1 MPRLSDIAQHRK
13 PVEEVVGL
21 LLSDKNSESAEAGQ
35 KLIAKARDA
44 GLSVRDYLTLAV
56 DVKAGTQA
64 AVNQTAGL
72 NGYESA
78 LAYLNL
84 PFGNDFEQGVVLQA
98 AADTFA
104 TYSGTRAMFPE
115 VLDDMLKQAGRIE
128 QLENTAA
135 LVSQSRVI
143 NGVEMIS
150 TVMEDTVEE
159 DGTFTIAEGGKI
171 PVRAVRSS
179 QNSVRMFKHGSG
191 YEFTYEFSRRA
202 SLDIIT
208 PFASRVARR
217 LEISKVAAATHIL
230 INGDGTNAAATVEDL
245 ANVAYGADFAGG
257 KTLKDNYRAMA
268 KFIMKKWKA
277 GYTIDTIACNFDLYV
292 EMMFMFAQT
301 NIGTAS
307 DIQNLQAAGA
317 PGINLPVMNG
327 MVNVV
332 LSSSIPDGYFVAF
345 VKRES
350 LEELVEAGST
360 IAESERSITTQV
372 VTYVRSENTG
382 YKLSFPDGRFY
393 VKAKA

>member
-1 MPRLSDIAQHRK
+1 MTRLSDIAQHRK
-13 PVEEVVGL
+13 PVEEVVGG
-21 LLSDKNSESAEAGQ
+21 LLSASSHESAENGK
-35 KLIAKARDA
+35 KLIEKARDA
-44 GLSVRDYLTLAV
+44 GLSLRDYLTLAV
-56 DVKAGTQA
+56 DVKSGASGAANQA
-64 AVNQTAGL
+64 AGL
-72 NGYESA
+72 NGYEAA
-78 LAYLNL
+78 LSHLNP

-98 AADTFA
+98 ASDTFA
-104 TYSGTRAMFPE
+104 TYTGTRAMFPE

-171 PVRAVRSS
+171 PVRAVRTS
-179 QNSVRMFKHGSG
+179 QNSVRMYKHGSG
-191 YEFTYEFSRRA
+191 YEFTYEFNRRA

-217 LEISKVAAATHIL
+217 LEISKVAAATSVL
-230 INGDGTNAAATVEDL
+230 ISGDGVNAAATAEDL
-245 ANVAYGADFAGG
+245 ATYGADFAGI
-257 KTLKDNYRAMA
+257 KTLKDNYRALA
-268 KFIMKKWKA
+268 KFIMAKWKA

>member
-1 MPRLSDIAQHRK
+1 MTRLSEIAQHRK
-13 PVEEVVGL
+13 PVEEVVGG
-21 LLSDKNSESAEAGQ
+21 LLSASSHESAEAGK
-35 KLIAKARDA
+35 KLIDKARDA
-44 GLSVRDYLTLAV
+44 GLSLRDYLVLAV
-56 DVKAGTQA
+56 DVKSGTSGAANQA
-64 AVNQTAGL
+64 AGL
-72 NGYESA
+72 NGYEAA
-78 LAYLNL
+78 LSHLNL

-98 AADTFA
+98 ASDTFA
-104 TYSGTRAMFPE
+104 TYAGTRAMFPE

-171 PVRAVRSS
+171 PVRAVRTS
-179 QNSVRMFKHGSG
+179 QNSVRMYKHGSG
-191 YEFTYEFSRRA
+191 YEFTYEFNRRA

-217 LEISKVAAATHIL
+217 LEISKVAAATSVL
-230 INGDGTNAAATVEDL
+230 ISGDGVNAAATAEDL
-245 ANVAYGADFAGG
+245 ATYGADFAGT
-257 KTLKDNYRAMA
+257 KTLKDNYRALA
-268 KFIMKKWKA
+268 KFIMAKWKA

-360 IAESERSITTQV
+360 IAESERSITNQV

>member
-1 MPRLSDIAQHRK
+1 MTRLSDIAQHRK
-13 PVEEVVGL
+13 PVEEVVGG
-21 LLSDKNSESAEAGQ
+21 LLSASSHESAENGK
-35 KLIAKARDA
+35 KLIERARDA
-44 GLSVRDYLTLAV
+44 GLSLRDYLTLAV
-56 DVKAGTQA
+56 DVKSGASGAANQA
-64 AVNQTAGL
+64 AGL
-72 NGYESA
+72 NGYEAA
-78 LAYLNL
+78 LSHLNL

-98 AADTFA
+98 ASDTFA
-104 TYSGTRAMFPE
+104 TYTGTRAMFPE

-171 PVRAVRSS
+171 PVRAVRTS
-179 QNSVRMFKHGSG
+179 QNSVRMYKHGSG
-191 YEFTYEFSRRA
+191 YEFTYEFNRRA

-217 LEISKVAAATHIL
+217 LEISKVAAATSVL
-230 INGDGTNAAATVEDL
+230 ISGDGVNAAATAEDL
-245 ANVAYGADFAGG
+245 ATYGADFAGT
-257 KTLKDNYRAMA
+257 KTLKDNYRALA
-268 KFIMKKWKA
+268 KFIMAKWKA

-307 DIQNLQAAGA
+307 DIENLKAAGA

>member
-13 PVEEVVGL
+13 PVEEVVGG
-21 LLSDKNSESAEAGQ
+21 LLSASSHESAENGK
-35 KLIAKARDA
+35 KLIEKARDA
-44 GLSVRDYLTLAV
+44 GLSLRDYLTLAV
-56 DVKAGTQA
+56 DVKSGASGAANQA
-64 AVNQTAGL
+64 AGL
-72 NGYESA
+72 NGYEAA
-78 LAYLNL
+78 LSHLNL

-98 AADTFA
+98 ASDTFA
-104 TYSGTRAMFPE
+104 TYTGTRAMFPE

-150 TVMEDTVEE
+150 TVMEDTAEA

-171 PVRAVRSS
+171 PVRAVRTS
-179 QNSVRMFKHGSG
+179 QNSVRMYKHGSG
-191 YEFTYEFSRRA
+191 YEFTYEFNRRA

-217 LEISKVAAATHIL
+217 LEISKVAAATSVL
-230 INGDGTNAAATVEDL
+230 ISGDGVNAAATAEDL
-245 ANVAYGADFAGG
+245 ATYGADFAGT
-257 KTLKDNYRAMA
+257 KTLKDNYRALA
-268 KFIMKKWKA
+268 KFIMAKWKA

>member
-1 MPRLSDIAQHRK
+1 MTRLSDIAQHRK
-13 PVEEVVGL
+13 PVEEVVGG
-21 LLSDKNSESAEAGQ
+21 LLSASSHESAENGK
-35 KLIAKARDA
+35 KLIEKARDA
-44 GLSVRDYLTLAV
+44 GLSLRDYLTLAV
-56 DVKAGTQA
+56 DVKSGASGAANQA
-64 AVNQTAGL
+64 AGL
-72 NGYESA
+72 NGYEAA
-78 LAYLNL
+78 LSHLNL

-98 AADTFA
+98 ASDTFA
-104 TYSGTRAMFPE
+104 TYTGTRAMFPE

-171 PVRAVRSS
+171 PVRAVRTS
-179 QNSVRMFKHGSG
+179 QNSVRMYKHGSG
-191 YEFTYEFSRRA
+191 YEFTYEFNRRA

-217 LEISKVAAATHIL
+217 LEISKVAAATSVL
-230 INGDGTNAAATVEDL
+230 ISGDGVNAAATVENL
-245 ANVAYGADFAGG
+245 ATYGADFVG
-257 KTLKDNYRAMA
+257 KTLKDNYRALA
-268 KFIMKKWKA
+268 KFIMAKWKA

>member
-1 MPRLSDIAQHRK
+1 MTRLSEIAQHRK
-13 PVEEVVGL
+13 PVEEVVGG
-21 LLSDKNSESAEAGQ
+21 LLSASSHESAEAGK
-35 KLIAKARDA
+35 KLIDKARDA
-44 GLSVRDYLTLAV
+44 GLSLRDYLVLAV
-56 DVKAGTQA
+56 DVKSGTSGAANQA
-64 AVNQTAGL
+64 AGL
-72 NGYESA
+72 NGYEAA
-78 LAYLNL
+78 LSHLNL

-98 AADTFA
+98 ASDTFA
-104 TYSGTRAMFPE
+104 TYAGTRAMFPE

-171 PVRAVRSS
+171 PVRAVRTS
-179 QNSVRMFKHGSG
+179 QNSVRMYKHGSG
-191 YEFTYEFSRRA
+191 YEFTYEFNRRA

-217 LEISKVAAATHIL
+217 LEISKVAAATSVL
-230 INGDGTNAAATVEDL
+230 ISGDGVNAAATAEDL
-245 ANVAYGADFAGG
+245 ATYGADFAGV
-257 KTLKDNYRAMA
+257 KTLKDNYRALA
-268 KFIMKKWKA
+268 KFIMAKWKA

-360 IAESERSITTQV
+360 IAESERSITNQV

>member
-1 MPRLSDIAQHRK
+1 MTRLSDIAQHRK
-13 PVEEVVGL
+13 PVEEVVGG
-21 LLSDKNSESAEAGQ
+21 LLSASSHESAENGK
-35 KLIAKARDA
+35 KLIEKARDA
-44 GLSVRDYLTLAV
+44 GLSLRDYLTLAV
-56 DVKAGTQA
+56 DVKSGASGAANQA
-64 AVNQTAGL
+64 AGL
-72 NGYESA
+72 NGYEAA
-78 LAYLNL
+78 LSHLNL

-98 AADTFA
+98 ASDTFA
-104 TYSGTRAMFPE
+104 TYTGTRAMFPE

-159 DGTFTIAEGGKI
+159 DGTFTIAESGKI
-171 PVRAVRSS
+171 PVRAVRTS
-179 QNSVRMFKHGSG
+179 QNSVRMYKHGSG
-191 YEFTYEFSRRA
+191 YEFTYEFNRRA

-217 LEISKVAAATHIL
+217 LEISKVAAATSVL
-230 INGDGTNAAATVEDL
+230 ISGDGVNAAATAEDL
-245 ANVAYGADFAGG
+245 ATYGADFAGT
-257 KTLKDNYRAMA
+257 KTLKDNYRALA
-268 KFIMKKWKA
+268 KFIMAKWKA

-360 IAESERSITTQV
+360 IAESERSITNQV

>member
-1 MPRLSDIAQHRK
+1 MTRLSDIAQHRK
-13 PVEEVVGL
+13 PVEEVVGG
-21 LLSDKNSESAEAGQ
+21 LLSASSHESAENGK
-35 KLIAKARDA
+35 KLIEKARDA
-44 GLSVRDYLTLAV
+44 GLSLRDYLTLAV
-56 DVKAGTQA
+56 DVKSGASGAANQA
-64 AVNQTAGL
+64 AGL
-72 NGYESA
+72 NGYEAA
-78 LAYLNL
+78 LSHLNL

-98 AADTFA
+98 ASDTFA
-104 TYSGTRAMFPE
+104 TYTGTRAMFPE

-171 PVRAVRSS
+171 PVRAVRTS
-179 QNSVRMFKHGSG
+179 QNSVRMYKHGSG
-191 YEFTYEFSRRA
+191 YEFTYEFNRRA

-217 LEISKVAAATHIL
+217 LEISKVAAATSVL
-230 INGDGTNAAATVEDL
+230 ISGDGVNAAATAADL
-245 ANVAYGADFAGG
+245 ATYGADFAGT
-257 KTLKDNYRAMA
+257 KTLKDNYRALA
-268 KFIMKKWKA
+268 KFIMAKWKA

>member
-1 MPRLSDIAQHRK
+1 MTRLSDIAQHRK
-13 PVEEVVGL
+13 PVEEVVGG
-21 LLSDKNSESAEAGQ
+21 LLSASSHESAENGK
-35 KLIAKARDA
+35 KLIEKARDA
-44 GLSVRDYLTLAV
+44 GLSLRDYLTLAV
-56 DVKAGTQA
+56 DVKSGASGAANQA
-64 AVNQTAGL
+64 AGL
-72 NGYESA
+72 NGYEAA
-78 LAYLNL
+78 LSHLNL

-98 AADTFA
+98 ASDTFA
-104 TYSGTRAMFPE
+104 TYTGTRAMFPE

-171 PVRAVRSS
+171 PVRAVRTS
-179 QNSVRMFKHGSG
+179 QNSVRMYKHGSG
-191 YEFTYEFSRRA
+191 YEFTYEFNRRA

-217 LEISKVAAATHIL
+217 LEISKVAAATSVL
-230 INGDGTNAAATVEDL
+230 ISGDGVNAAATAEDL
-245 ANVAYGADFAGG
+245 ATYGADFVG
-257 KTLKDNYRAMA
+257 KTLKDNYRALA
-268 KFIMKKWKA
+268 KFIMAKWKA

-317 PGINLPVMNG
+317 PAINLPVMNG

>member
-1 MPRLSDIAQHRK
+1 MTRLSDIAQHRK
-13 PVEEVVGL
+13 PVEEVVGG
-21 LLSDKNSESAEAGQ
+21 LLSASSHESAENGK
-35 KLIAKARDA
+35 KLIEKARDA
-44 GLSVRDYLTLAV
+44 GLSLRDYLTLAV
-56 DVKAGTQA
+56 DVKSGASGAANQA
-64 AVNQTAGL
+64 AGL
-72 NGYESA
+72 NGYEAA
-78 LAYLNL
+78 LSHLNL

-98 AADTFA
+98 ASDTFA
-104 TYSGTRAMFPE
+104 TYTGTRAMFPE

-171 PVRAVRSS
+171 PVRAVRTS
-179 QNSVRMFKHGSG
+179 QNSVRMYKHGSG
-191 YEFTYEFSRRA
+191 YEFTYEFNRRA

-217 LEISKVAAATHIL
+217 LEISKVAAATSVL
-230 INGDGTNAAATVEDL
+230 ISGDGVNAAATAEDL
-245 ANVAYGADFAGG
+245 ATYGADFAGI
-257 KTLKDNYRAMA
+257 KTLKDNYRALA
-268 KFIMKKWKA
+268 KFIMAKWKA

>member
-1 MPRLSDIAQHRK
+1 MTRLSDIAQHRK
-13 PVEEVVGL
+13 PVEEVVGG
-21 LLSDKNSESAEAGQ
+21 LLSASSHESAENGK
-35 KLIAKARDA
+35 KLIEKARDA
-44 GLSVRDYLTLAV
+44 GLSLRDYLTLAV
-56 DVKAGTQA
+56 DVKSGASGAANQA
-64 AVNQTAGL
+64 AGL
-72 NGYESA
+72 NGYEAA
-78 LAYLNL
+78 LSHLNL

-98 AADTFA
+98 ASDTFA
-104 TYSGTRAMFPE
+104 TYTGTRAMFPE

-171 PVRAVRSS
+171 PVRAVRTS
-179 QNSVRMFKHGSG
+179 QNSVRMYKHGSG
-191 YEFTYEFSRRA
+191 YEFTYEFNRRA

-217 LEISKVAAATHIL
+217 LEISKVAAATSVL
-230 INGDGTNAAATVEDL
+230 ISGDGVNAAATAEDL
-245 ANVAYGADFAGG
+245 ATYGADFAGT
-257 KTLKDNYRAMA
+257 KTLKDNYRALA
-268 KFIMKKWKA
+268 KFIMAKWKA

-360 IAESERSITTQV
+360 IAESERSITNQV

>member
-1 MPRLSDIAQHRK
+1 MTRLSDIAQHRK
-13 PVEEVVGL
+13 PVEEVVGG
-21 LLSDKNSESAEAGQ
+21 LLSASSHESAESGK
-35 KLIAKARDA
+35 KLIEKARDA
-44 GLSVRDYLTLAV
+44 GLSLRDYLTLAV
-56 DVKAGTQA
+56 DVKSGASGAANQA
-64 AVNQTAGL
+64 AGL
-72 NGYESA
+72 NGYEAA
-78 LAYLNL
+78 LSHLNL

-98 AADTFA
+98 ASDTFA
-104 TYSGTRAMFPE
+104 TYTGTRAMFPE

-171 PVRAVRSS
+171 PVRAVRTS
-179 QNSVRMFKHGSG
+179 QNSVRMYKHGSG
-191 YEFTYEFSRRA
+191 YEFTYEFNRRA

-217 LEISKVAAATHIL
+217 LEISKVAAATSVL
-230 INGDGTNAAATVEDL
+230 ISGDGVNAAATAEDL
-245 ANVAYGADFAGG
+245 ATYGADFAGI
-257 KTLKDNYRAMA
+257 KTLKDNYRALA
-268 KFIMKKWKA
+268 KFIMAKWKA

>member
-1 MPRLSDIAQHRK
+1 MTRLSDIAQHRK
-13 PVEEVVGL
+13 PVEEVVGG
-21 LLSDKNSESAEAGQ
+21 LLSASSHESAENGK
-35 KLIAKARDA
+35 KLIEKARDA
-44 GLSVRDYLTLAV
+44 GLSLRDYLTLAV
-56 DVKAGTQA
+56 DVKSGASGAANQA
-64 AVNQTAGL
+64 AGL
-72 NGYESA
+72 NGYEAA
-78 LAYLNL
+78 LSHLNL

-98 AADTFA
+98 ASDTFA
-104 TYSGTRAMFPE
+104 TYTGTRAMFPE

-171 PVRAVRSS
+171 PVRAVRTS
-179 QNSVRMFKHGSG
+179 QNSVRMYKHGSG
-191 YEFTYEFSRRA
+191 YEFTYEFNRRA

-217 LEISKVAAATHIL
+217 LEISKVAAATSVL
-230 INGDGTNAAATVEDL
+230 ISGDGVNAAATAEDL
-245 ANVAYGADFAGG
+245 ATYGADFAGT
-257 KTLKDNYRAMA
+257 KTLKDNYRALA
-268 KFIMKKWKA
+268 KFIMAKWKA

>member
-1 MPRLSDIAQHRK
+1 MTRLSDIAQHRK
-13 PVEEVVGL
+13 PVEEVVGG
-21 LLSDKNSESAEAGQ
+21 LLSASSHESAENGK
-35 KLIAKARDA
+35 KLIEKARDA
-44 GLSVRDYLTLAV
+44 GLSLRDYLTLAV
-56 DVKAGTQA
+56 DVKSGASGAANQA
-64 AVNQTAGL
+64 AGL
-72 NGYESA
+72 NGYEAA
-78 LAYLNL
+78 LSHLNL

-98 AADTFA
+98 ASDTFA
-104 TYSGTRAMFPE
+104 TYTGTRAMFPE

-171 PVRAVRSS
+171 PVRAVRTS
-179 QNSVRMFKHGSG
+179 QNSVRMYKHGSG
-191 YEFTYEFSRRA
+191 YEFTYEFNRRA

-217 LEISKVAAATHIL
+217 LEISKVAAATSVL
-230 INGDGTNAAATVEDL
+230 ISGDGVNAAATVEDL
-245 ANVAYGADFAGG
+245 ATYGADFVG
-257 KTLKDNYRAMA
+257 KTLKDNYRALA
-268 KFIMKKWKA
+268 KFIMAKWKA